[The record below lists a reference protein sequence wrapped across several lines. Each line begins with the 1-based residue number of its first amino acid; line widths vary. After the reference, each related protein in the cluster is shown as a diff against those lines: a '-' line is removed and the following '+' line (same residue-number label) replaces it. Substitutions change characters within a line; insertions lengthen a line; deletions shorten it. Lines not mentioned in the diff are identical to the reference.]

1 MNDSEDRICK
11 NCRGCGWHRSSISG
25 ANIKCAKCRGL
36 GIVPSKKSNLS
47 LNNQRNAQDEN
58 FWHKIF
64 KSLAKQR

>member
-11 NCRGCGWHRSSISG
+11 NCRGCGWHRSSVSG

-36 GIVPSKKSNLS
+36 GIVPSKKSNLFS
-47 LNNQRNAQDEN
+47 GDQEVVRDKN

-64 KSLAKQR
+64 TGFAKQK